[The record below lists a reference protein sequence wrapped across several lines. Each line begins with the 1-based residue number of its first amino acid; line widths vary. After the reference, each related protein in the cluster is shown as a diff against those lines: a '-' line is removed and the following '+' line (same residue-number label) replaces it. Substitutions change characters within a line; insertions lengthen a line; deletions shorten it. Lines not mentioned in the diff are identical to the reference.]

1 MRPNDGAHYVIN
13 MGGRLD
19 PRLIALVPDFCNV
32 RVRFVDNSTLH
43 SDTCT
48 FQRTLSEIGKAP
60 CHLCPCGK
68 QMLPTSWTCWLNID
82 GIWASATGACC
93 QQDVAP
99 LVVSVAPKCRCS
111 GPPQVHMSPH

>member
-48 FQRTLSEIGKAP
+48 FQRTLSEIGEAP
-60 CHLCPCGK
+60 CHPCPHIK
-68 QMLPTSWTCWLNID
+68 QTLPTSTTCWLDND
-82 GIWASATGACC
+82 GT
-93 QQDVAP
+93 
-99 LVVSVAPKCRCS
+99 
-111 GPPQVHMSPH
+111 